1 MIKRYLVLIL
11 LMASSVNGLAEE
23 IECTTK
29 VNGVVESLSYDL
41 DEDELYLNYSFR
53 EIFFGGSA
61 DNTCPA
67 FITLR
72 HLTPEL
78 TDQERSAFCLQFD
91 DETDSYTGMSQ
102 GERDAYLNCRTPSRS
117 FCERVNASKDAAI
130 TIAGFGAGATTG
142 VSVATGA
149 AGVTAVAHSSGAII
163 LTGSSGYIA
172 GTLGSIGAGA
182 VAVLTSPVTLT
193 GALVS
198 VVAIGGAVYVCQE
211 ESLQVEDE
219 PLQAN

>member
-1 MIKRYLVLIL
+1 VKRYLVFIL
-11 LMASSVNGLAEE
+11 FIAGSVNVFAEE
-23 IECTTK
+23 VACTTK
-29 VNGVVESLSYDL
+29 VNGVVEPLSYDL
-41 DEDELYLNYSFR
+41 DEDALYANYSFR

-67 FITLR
+67 FIALR

-91 DETDSYTGMSQ
+91 DETDSYTGISQ
-102 GERDAYLNCRTPSRS
+102 GERDAYLNCKAPSRS
-117 FCERVNASKDAAI
+117 LCERVNASKDAAI
-130 TIAGFGAGATTG
+130 AIAGFGAGATTG
-142 VSVATGA
+142 ASVASGA
-149 AGVTAVAHSSGAII
+149 AGVTAVAHSSGAMI

-182 VAVLTSPVTLT
+182 VAVLTSPVTIT

-198 VVAIGGAVYVCQE
+198 VVAVGGAVYVCKE
-211 ESLQVEDE
+211 DSLPAE
-219 PLQAN
+219 LQSAPTD